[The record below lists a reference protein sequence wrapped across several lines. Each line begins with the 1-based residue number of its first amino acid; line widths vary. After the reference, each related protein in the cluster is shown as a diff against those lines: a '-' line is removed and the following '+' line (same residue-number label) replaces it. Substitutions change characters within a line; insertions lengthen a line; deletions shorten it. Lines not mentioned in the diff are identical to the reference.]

1 MYAFGIGVLINCINV
16 CMYVCMYVGL
26 LTWEGTPCVR
36 YMTKHSAFLSSLV
49 PHKFARDM
57 VAEIKQSY
65 FSQQVMIGVHCTT
78 TNAYFLCMRIGM
90 YERMY
95 ACILH

>member
-1 MYAFGIGVLINCINV
+1 MYAFGIGVLIHCIYV

-26 LTWEGTPCVR
+26 LTGEGTPCVR

-78 TNAYFLCMRIGM
+78 TNAFFYVCTYVSKHI
-90 YERMY
+90 Y
-95 ACILH
+95 